1 MKTRCVILMMTI
13 LLALGF
19 SAYAESLNVFV
30 YPQNA
35 EVESFLKAFIPA
47 VAADS
52 AKLDLVHSRMQSE
65 EDRKLGE
72 ELAAAYLTEDEAKI
86 SAAIAAFENR
96 AIQFE
101 EINELDI
108 VLQHTELDFEIEP
121 MIKGDPAYL
130 DMVCRKTDS
139 DVIVM
144 PVVSEIQNFK
154 HLGIYVY
161 VHGSETVS
169 LVFEEVSRD
178 SRSFPLR
185 SILPLAQAISSE
197 SMSLL
202 FLDGIVDGA
211 EILVDGKPYNI
222 LDHYVL
228 VPEGEHLISLSATGY
243 ITRNIKLDLAG
254 GVVSSIASRLSPIL
268 LSDLTITSDPEAEV
282 FIGGVSMGRTPLK
295 VESYSLPASVR
306 LSSEGY
312 SDSVIGLTNKVPG
325 ISVSLKPQWMADKA
339 ILKENKDGFY
349 AAFARSLLI
358 FGAKIVTRTLNNG
371 NNRFLTGLDV
381 AASGA
386 LTVSLV
392 DMVGCLID
400 YYRQTEYIAP

>member
-19 SAYAESLNVFV
+19 SASAESLNVFV

-35 EVESFLKAFIPA
+35 EIESYIKAFIPS
-47 VAADS
+47 VTADS
-52 AKLDLVHSRMQSE
+52 TKLNLVHGRMQSE

-86 SAAIAAFENR
+86 SAAIEAFENR

-108 VLQHTELDFEIEP
+108 VLQHTELEFEIEP
-121 MIKGDPAYL
+121 MIKGDQAFL

-154 HLGIYVY
+154 HLAIYVY

-185 SILPLAQAISSE
+185 SIP
-197 SMSLL
+197 
-202 FLDGIVDGA
+202 V
-211 EILVDGKPYNI
+211 
-222 LDHYVL
+222 
-228 VPEGEHLISLSATGY
+228 
-243 ITRNIKLDLAG
+243 
-254 GVVSSIASRLSPIL
+254 
-268 LSDLTITSDPEAEV
+268 
-282 FIGGVSMGRTPLK
+282 
-295 VESYSLPASVR
+295 
-306 LSSEGY
+306 
-312 SDSVIGLTNKVPG
+312 
-325 ISVSLKPQWMADKA
+325 
-339 ILKENKDGFY
+339 
-349 AAFARSLLI
+349 
-358 FGAKIVTRTLNNG
+358 
-371 NNRFLTGLDV
+371 
-381 AASGA
+381 
-386 LTVSLV
+386 
-392 DMVGCLID
+392 
-400 YYRQTEYIAP
+400 

>member
-13 LLALGF
+13 LLAFGF
-19 SAYAESLNVFV
+19 SVFAESLNVLV

-35 EVESFLKAFIPA
+35 EIESYLAAFLPT

-52 AKLDLVHSRMQSE
+52 AKLEIIHGRLQAE
-65 EDRKLGE
+65 TDRRLGE
-72 ELAAAYLTEDEAKI
+72 ELAAAYQTENEEKI
-86 SAAIAAFENR
+86 AYAIDAFENR
-96 AIQFE
+96 ALQFE
-101 EINELDI
+101 DVIDLEIA
-108 VLQHTELDFEIEP
+108 LQHTETDFELDP
-121 MIKGDPAYL
+121 MIKGDRVFL
-130 DMVCRKTDS
+130 DMVCRKTQS

-144 PVVSEIQNFK
+144 PVISEIQSFK
-154 HLGIYVY
+154 HLAVYVY
-161 VHGSETVS
+161 FHGSDSVQ

-178 SRSFPLR
+178 SRSYPPR
-185 SILPLAQAISSE
+185 SIIALAQTIGGQP
-197 SMSLL
+197 MSLL
-202 FLDGIVDGA
+202 YLDGIVDGA
-211 EILVDGKPYNI
+211 DVVVDGKPYNI
-222 LDHYVL
+222 LDYYVL

-254 GVVSSIASRLSPIL
+254 GVVSSIASKLSPIL
-268 LSDLTITSDPEAEV
+268 LSDLKITSDPEAEV
-282 FIGGVSMGRTPLK
+282 FIGGVSMGRTPLT

-306 LSSEGY
+306 LTSEGY
-312 SDSVIGLTNKVPG
+312 SDSVIGLTSQVPG
-325 ISVSLKPQWMADKA
+325 ISVSLKPKWMADEA

-358 FGAKIVTRTLNNG
+358 FGAKIVSRTLNNG
-371 NNRFLTGLDV
+371 DNRFLSALDI

-386 LTVSLV
+386 LTVSIV